1 MGYPTFKVILRVG
14 YGMGYAKWDMQ
25 EEVSQAGQIGF
36 GEVKWERPA
45 WPSGSSRCLYRIG
58 LQAISAPVPRPLSLP
73 LPAPPALC
81 PCFCLLP
88 LNHQQSS
95 THPCVTHVRP
105 LDERLYA
112 GHPHYTPWTR
122 STVKPASN
130 CHTRPCHKLY
140 LVQNKASCKLWSSS
154 KHRIAGGAIRVPCAS
169 KA

>member
-105 LDERLYA
+105 LDEATNTILHGQDQQSNLHPTVTQGPATISILFTTRL
-112 GHPHYTPWTR
+112 
-122 STVKPASN
+122 
-130 CHTRPCHKLY
+130 
-140 LVQNKASCKLWSSS
+140 LVD
-154 KHRIAGGAIRVPCAS
+154 GGPLVNIG
-169 KA
+169 